1 MDEIWVWEA
10 VQHGDSALLNGDSLG
25 YLRMMNL
32 ISQVLLMTTS
42 LQLIGQI
49 MGVHYFIPAS
59 LTDAPLPTCLRRVD
73 PEETK
78 YRLKH
83 GFGNRTLV
91 GIGHSYG
98 GCTT

>member
-1 MDEIWVWEA
+1 VDEIWVWEA

-49 MGVHYFIPAS
+49 MGVIFSIFYITLYLLLSPMLHYQLALDVSTPKRPN
-59 LTDAPLPTCLRRVD
+59 T
-73 PEETK
+73 
-78 YRLKH
+78 
-83 GFGNRTLV
+83 G
-91 GIGHSYG
+91 
-98 GCTT
+98 